1 MFLEVNG
8 VAHDKID
15 SLASLYKSG
24 EDFSAS
30 NDEDKLWY
38 LDHSGYQDHQI
49 QQIMSAAGNFY
60 QVGNFPLAETMYRQ
74 ALEIS
79 PSNARILYM
88 LGKALK
94 AMDVLDEALQMMQNA
109 LLQNSQN
116 ALVHAELGDLYRL
129 LHRPHEAMAHLMT
142 GLELAPDSSF
152 LHQTMGRFFASHH
165 QLERAASHF
174 RTCLTGDPAN
184 QDAMIEVAEVY
195 EKLGRHGHAVRQYKR
210 ALEMSPNDPDVH
222 SRLIRLYCQM
232 PDAPPK
238 ALSEAT
244 QRWAQS
250 QRSTSASI
258 TRLYPNSR
266 LPGRQLKVG
275 YLCSPEERATRRLS
289 IESMLSNH
297 EPGEV
302 EVYYYGEKP
311 FEFDPFFETRQTAQ
325 KSNLVIAQMVVSDQ
339 IDILV
344 DLSGHGPSSHMG
356 IFAFQPAPLQLSFGG
371 LSGTTGLTTVDYII
385 TDRFRHPV
393 SEQIQG
399 PEELVRMP
407 HGNWFYSP
415 QQWSPEV
422 SPLPVLK
429 TSQITY
435 GYCGE
440 LSRLS
445 ENSLNVWSR
454 IVCGTP
460 GSRLLIQ
467 APGLE
472 EGPTRTRLLSTFTKM
487 GLPENRV
494 KLVGTLPHL
503 DMLHL
508 YSQIDIGLDPFPNSD
523 DLFTAEAMWHGLPVV
538 VMHGETFSS
547 RVSVVY
553 PTTAGLKRLVNQGAE
568 SYVQAAFRLSED
580 LEALSQLRM
589 SLRGN
594 LRQRPTFQA
603 SWFVQNLETAYRHL
617 WKQWCSKVTPVT
629 RHLAYKTF
637 H

>member
-1 MFLEVNG
+1 LEVNG
-8 VAHDKID
+8 VAYDKFD
-15 SLASLYKSG
+15 SLASLYKSD

-30 NDEDKLWY
+30 NDEKELWY
-38 LDHSGYQDHQI
+38 LDHSGYQDNQI

-60 QVGNFPLAETMYRQ
+60 QAGNFPLAETMYRQ
-74 ALEIS
+74 ALEIN
-79 PSNARILYM
+79 PTNARILCM
-88 LGKALK
+88 LGKVLK
-94 AMDVLDEALQMMQNA
+94 AMEVFDEALKMMQAA
-109 LLQNSQN
+109 LLNNDQN
-116 ALVHAELGDLYRL
+116 AMIHAELGDIYRL
-129 LHRPHEAMAHLMT
+129 MHQPHEAMAHLVT

-152 LHQTMGRFFASHH
+152 IHQTMGRFFASHH
-165 QLERAASHF
+165 QLERAARHY
-174 RTCLTGDPAN
+174 RTCLTSDPAN

-210 ALEMSPNDPDVH
+210 ALEISPEDPDVH
-222 SRLIRLYCQM
+222 SRLIRLYCRM

-238 ALSEAT
+238 ALSDAT
-244 QRWAQS
+244 KRWAKS

-275 YLCSPEERATRRLS
+275 YLCSPEERTTRRFS
-289 IESMLSNH
+289 IESMLSHH

-302 EVYYYGEKP
+302 EVYYYGDKP
-311 FEFDPFFETRQTAQ
+311 LEFDPFFETRQTAH
-325 KSNLVIAQMVVSDQ
+325 KSNLLIAQMVVTDQ

-371 LSGTTGLTTVDYII
+371 LSGTTGLATVDYII
-385 TDRFRHPV
+385 TDRFRHPA
-393 SEQIQG
+393 SEKVRG

-415 QQWSPEV
+415 QQWSPDV
-422 SPLPVLK
+422 SNLPALEA
-429 TSQITY
+429 SQITY

-445 ENSLNVWSR
+445 EASLGIWSR

-460 GSRLLIQ
+460 GSRLMIQ

-472 EGPTRTRLLSTFTKM
+472 ENPTRTRLLSMFAKL

-523 DLFTAEAMWHGLPVV
+523 DLFTAEAMWHGVPVV
-538 VMHGETFSS
+538 VLHGETFSS

-553 PTTAGLKRLVNQGAE
+553 PTTAGLKRLVTQDSE

-580 LEALSQLRM
+580 LEALAKLRL